1 MHNTHSHGMYAPA
14 MVPDKSSSVENDP
27 AEQLSHGLFNRLQM
41 RSDSMDLQNDPRFF
55 QPNVIDKRL
64 SALASL
70 VVVCTLVLG
79 TAMSMLFGLKKDM
92 HFDGSGWC
100 TFVGAAHMIGFFGQV
115 LVSLCCML
123 AVYTI
128 CQQLYHIYRL
138 MTSGPTGIEIAGMY
152 YLTDSVVLW
161 RHCAVQFLLNGLVAF
176 VISSG
181 LILFVKLVKDG
192 GSLKQ
197 CFGEVTQHER
207 ELAFDFHL
215 AFAIITLLT
224 YVCLTI
230 VMCHIRGVH
239 KKHFQACY
247 KLTTSTK
254 EMTEKFRSM
263 GHHAGVGFAGP
274 VSA

>member
-1 MHNTHSHGMYAPA
+1 MNMMSHGPPVDMQKKT
-14 MVPDKSSSVENDP
+14 DEENDV
-27 AEQLSHGLFNRLQM
+27 AETASLNFFHRLQM

-64 SALASL
+64 SALSSL

-79 TAMSMLFGLKKDM
+79 TSMTMLFGLKKDM
-92 HFDGSGWC
+92 YFDGSAWC
-100 TFVGAAHMIGFFGQV
+100 YFVGGAHIVGFYGQV
-115 LVSLCCML
+115 IVSLICML

-161 RHCAVQFLLNGLVAF
+161 RHCAVQFLLNGLVGF
-176 VISSG
+176 VIASG

-192 GSLKQ
+192 GSLPQ
-197 CFGEVTQHER
+197 CFGDTNKAAR
-207 ELAFDFHL
+207 GSFDFHWM
-215 AFAIITLLT
+215 FACVTLST
-224 YVCLTI
+224 YVLLTI

-239 KKHFQACY
+239 KKHFVNCY
-247 KLTTSTK
+247 ALTTSTK
-254 EMTEKFRSM
+254 EMTEKFRHM
-263 GHHAGVGFAGP
+263 GHVG
-274 VSA
+274 SATQQLSA

>member
-1 MHNTHSHGMYAPA
+1 
-14 MVPDKSSSVENDP
+14 
-27 AEQLSHGLFNRLQM
+27 M

-64 SALASL
+64 SALSSL

-79 TAMSMLFGLKKDM
+79 TAMTMLFGLKKDM
-92 HFDGSGWC
+92 HFDGSAWC
-100 TFVGAAHMIGFFGQV
+100 YFVGFAHIGGFYGQV
-115 LVSLCCML
+115 IVSLCCML

-161 RHCAVQFLLNGLVAF
+161 RHCAVQFLLNGLVGF
-176 VISSG
+176 VIASG

-192 GSLKQ
+192 GSLPQ
-197 CFGEVTQHER
+197 CFGETTKDDR
-207 ELAFDFHL
+207 SKSFDFHL
-215 AFAIITLLT
+215 AFAIATLAT
-224 YVCLTI
+224 YVILTI
-230 VMCHIRGVH
+230 LMCHIRGIH
-239 KKHFQACY
+239 KKHFNACY

-254 EMTEKFRSM
+254 EMTEKFRHM
-263 GHHAGVGFAGP
+263 GHHGGALSGM
-274 VSA
+274 SA